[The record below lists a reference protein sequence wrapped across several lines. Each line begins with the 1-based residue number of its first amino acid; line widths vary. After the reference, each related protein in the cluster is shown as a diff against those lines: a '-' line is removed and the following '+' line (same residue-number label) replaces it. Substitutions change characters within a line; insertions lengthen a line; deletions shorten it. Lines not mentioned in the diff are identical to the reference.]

1 MATTKKKK
9 AAGPDDAADA
19 ADAAPELSRTAPFKP
34 RNIAAYEAAVEQFA
48 RATGLFFRG
57 QFGEA
62 RPQFEAVAE
71 GAAADEPILSD
82 RARTYAAI
90 CAGKVATPP
99 PASEDVDAL
108 YHRGV
113 VAANAGRLDEAW
125 SSLERAVSQK
135 PNDAS
140 ILYARASVRGLQGNA
155 EGAASE
161 LKKAVALDPR
171 FRFQAASDS
180 DFDKVRDEAAF
191 IDIIEPSNA
200 GA

>member
-1 MATTKKKK
+1 MATTKKK
-9 AAGPDDAADA
+9 ATASAEETAVNA
-19 ADAAPELSRTAPFKP
+19 QAQTSTAPFKP

-48 RATGLFFRG
+48 TAFALFLKG
-57 QFGEA
+57 QFAEA
-62 RPQFEAVAE
+62 RPLFESVAE
-71 GAAADEPILSD
+71 AATPDEPILSY
-82 RARTYAAI
+82 RARTYASI
-90 CAGKVATPP
+90 CGGKIGS
-99 PASEDVDAL
+99 PAPGGDDADTL

-125 SSLERAVSQK
+125 SLLDKALGHR

-140 ILYARASVRGLQGNA
+140 ILYARASVRGLQGSA
-155 EGAASE
+155 EGAAAE
-161 LKKAVALDPR
+161 LKKSVALEPK

>member
-1 MATTKKKK
+1 MATTKKK
-9 AAGPDDAADA
+9 AAVEPEEALGT
-19 ADAAPELSRTAPFKP
+19 APEMSRTAPFKP

-48 RATGLFFRG
+48 SASSLFVKGRFA
-57 QFGEA
+57 EA
-62 RPQFEAVAE
+62 QPYFAAVAE
-71 GAAADEPILSD
+71 AAAADEPILSD
-82 RARTYAAI
+82 RARTYASI
-90 CAGKVATPP
+90 CGRRIATPDP
-99 PASEDVDAL
+99 VGDDADAL

-125 SSLERAVSQK
+125 SSLEKAVAK
-135 PNDAS
+135 RPNDAS

>member
-1 MATTKKKK
+1 MATTKKKA
-9 AAGPDDAADA
+9 AAGADEAPAAS
-19 ADAAPELSRTAPFKP
+19 PEMSRTAPFKP

-48 RATGLFFRG
+48 TATGLFFKG

-62 RPQFEAVAE
+62 RPQFEAVSAA
-71 GAAADEPILSD
+71 AAADEPILSD

-90 CAGKVATPP
+90 CAAKVAGPS
-99 PASEDVDAL
+99 PAGDDADAL

-125 SSLERAVSQK
+125 SSLDKAFSQK
-135 PNDAS
+135 PGDAS

-155 EGAASE
+155 EGAAAE

>member
-1 MATTKKKK
+1 MATTKKK
-9 AAGPDDAADA
+9 AAAS
-19 ADAAPELSRTAPFKP
+19 PEETAVEKQDVTRPVPFKP

-48 RATGLFFRG
+48 TASALFLKG

-62 RPQFEAVAE
+62 RPLFDAVAV
-71 GAAADEPILSD
+71 AATPDEPILAD
-82 RARTYAAI
+82 RSRTYASI
-90 CAGKVATPP
+90 CLRKVSVPAAGAEN
-99 PASEDVDAL
+99 ADAL
-108 YHRGV
+108 YHLGI

-125 SSLERAVSQK
+125 SLLERATGHR

-140 ILYARASVRGLQGNA
+140 ILYARASVRGLQGNV
-155 EGAASE
+155 EGAATE
-161 LKKAVALDPR
+161 LKKSVAIDPK